1 MKILKYITVIFL
13 IFGTMSCQDFMEP
26 ALDNFKD
33 PDYVLQSRDDFR
45 GVLYNAYTGIPN
57 RISLTWEAATDNA
70 MTNNENTTS
79 SRAARG
85 GISAINNPFGDS
97 WEGSYTYINRINWFL
112 ERMVLDK
119 SKTIPTP
126 VKFDINPTVN
136 LQIFKFTLGEAY
148 FLRAWYEFQLLQ
160 KYGGVAPDGKAY
172 GFPISKKYLEVG
184 DDLDLPRNTYIEC
197 ANQIAA
203 DCDSAAKYL
212 PLIYSKASGIIPDG
226 LVTYSGRA
234 SGIAAK
240 MLKARAYLYAASPAY
255 NVSKDPALW
264 HTAAQFAA
272 DAIKLSNGAAP
283 ANGFD
288 DLLTY
293 ANYFNKTKL
302 NNNLYDNKDI
312 FFRGPI
318 STNVNT
324 YESENFPPRASSGRG
339 TFNPS
344 QNLVD
349 AFPMNDG
356 FPRNESPSKIY
367 DPENVQANRDPRL
380 DLFIIRSGETWATVP
395 INTKV
400 GGADAFGTDVN
411 ATRSGY
417 YLQKLLDGTVRL
429 TTGATVNTTHAPIL
443 MGKPELYL
451 MFAEA
456 AINATGNPD
465 DKKFGFSAREV
476 LAKVR
481 NRALGANNDKYL
493 ATVTNKDGFLAVV
506 KNERRVELCFE
517 DHRFWDL
524 RRWSNGTS
532 DVSAINNPVYGI
544 YSSSPVESRLFKSPY
559 MPLPYG
565 EMLITNN
572 LVNNAGW

>member
-13 IFGTMSCQDFMEP
+13 IFGTMSCKDFMEP
-26 ALDNFKD
+26 SLDNFKD
-33 PDYVLQSRDDFR
+33 ADYVLQSRDDFR

-57 RISLTWEAATDNA
+57 RISFTWEAATDNA
-70 MTNNENTTS
+70 VTNNENTTS

-85 GISAINNPFGDS
+85 GISAISNPFGDS
-97 WEGSYTYINRINWFL
+97 WESSYTYINRINWYL

-126 VKFDINPTVN
+126 VKFDIDPKVN
-136 LQIFKFTLGEAY
+136 LQTFYFTLGEAY

-160 KYGGVAPDGKAY
+160 KYGGIAPDGKAY
-172 GFPISKKYLEVG
+172 GFPISKKYLVAG
-184 DDLDLPRNTYIEC
+184 DELDLSRNTYMEC
-197 ANQIAA
+197 VDQIAS

-212 PLIYSKASGIIPDG
+212 PLIYSKATGTIPEG
-226 LVTYSGRA
+226 LINDAGRG

-240 MLKARAYLYAASPAY
+240 MLKAKAYLYAASPAY
-255 NVSKDPALW
+255 NVSKDVALW
-264 HTAAQFAA
+264 DKAAQFAA

-288 DLLTY
+288 DLLTF

-302 NNNLYDNKDI
+302 NNKLYDNKDI
-312 FFRGPI
+312 LFRGPI

-356 FPRNESPSKIY
+356 FPLGQSPSKAY
-367 DPENVQANRDPRL
+367 DPESVQVNRDPRL

-395 INTKV
+395 VETKV

-429 TTGATVNTTHAPIL
+429 TAGKTVNTTHAPIL

-456 AINATGNPD
+456 AINATGSPD
-465 DKKFGFSAREV
+465 DKKYGFSASEV
-476 LAKVR
+476 IAKVR
-481 NRALGANNDKYL
+481 NRSLGANNDKYL
-493 ATVTNKDGFLAVV
+493 ATVTDKDGFLSLV

-524 RRWSNGTS
+524 RRWSNGLS

-559 MPLPYG
+559 MPLPFG
-565 EMLITNN
+565 EMLVTNN